1 MKPFWSPSPD
11 VDAFAGL
18 EWSRTGRGNIAM
30 GLALAYLECE
40 LRSSVTPGDHE
51 ILFVEVVGG
60 KVLQAED
67 KPLAHVRK
75 SGLGY

>member
-1 MKPFWSPSPD
+1 MTSQQ
-11 VDAFAGL
+11 G
-18 EWSRTGRGNIAM
+18 RTMSTNTQTMWRHTFVAM